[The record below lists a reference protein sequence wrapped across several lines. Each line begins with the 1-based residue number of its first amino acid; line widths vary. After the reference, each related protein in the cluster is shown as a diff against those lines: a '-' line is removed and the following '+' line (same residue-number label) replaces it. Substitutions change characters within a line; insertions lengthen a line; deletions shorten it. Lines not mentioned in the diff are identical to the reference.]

1 MDSSQLCRPIPSSET
16 KHLPLL
22 KYPLWPPIE
31 GYSINCGHQRVIHLN
46 QDDNCRIS
54 TGSTLW
60 LSSQILS
67 AYLLVTLSKNAAR
80 AKNRSTTAVEVGAGT
95 GLLSIT
101 LSALGYTVL
110 ATDIEPTLTQILVP
124 NVRKWMEDNSS
135 AGKVL
140 PCQLN
145 WNLELDWQSVNN
157 AFSRNADQ
165 GFPYDLNV
173 TPEFTRQSRV
183 LLDSDALLGTPI
195 DLIVSADTVYTV
207 DLIRPLLTT
216 LSILS
221 ARSPKQ
227 PIIYIALER
236 REPTLVD
243 SFFQMAVEMGFK
255 ATQVESNRLR
265 KLVES
270 MGWIDED
277 WEAVEVWKLSMKQIR
292 A

>member
-95 GLLSIT
+95 
-101 LSALGYTVL
+101 VL

-183 LLDSDALLGTPI
+183 LLDSDALPGTPI

-265 KLVES
+265 KLAES